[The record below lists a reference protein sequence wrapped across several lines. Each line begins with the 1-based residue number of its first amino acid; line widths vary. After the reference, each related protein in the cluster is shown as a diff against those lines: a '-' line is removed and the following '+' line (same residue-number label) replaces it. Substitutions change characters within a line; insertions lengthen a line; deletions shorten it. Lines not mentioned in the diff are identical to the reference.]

1 MKFGT
6 KSFLFFLFFVF
17 FPQKTHA
24 LTYNIL
30 TQKGPDLE
38 AQAVPR
44 LTEEPEVLGLVP
56 NPVTLKKND
65 PEFFS
70 TVLFP
75 LPLIQEG

>member
-1 MKFGT
+1 MKFGA
-6 KSFLFFLFFVF
+6 KSGFFGTFFH
-17 FPQKTHA
+17 KKHA

-30 TQKGPDLE
+30 TQEGPDLE

-44 LTEEPEVLGLVP
+44 LTEEPEVLDSVP
-56 NPVTLKKND
+56 GPVTFKKND
-65 PEFFS
+65 PEIFS